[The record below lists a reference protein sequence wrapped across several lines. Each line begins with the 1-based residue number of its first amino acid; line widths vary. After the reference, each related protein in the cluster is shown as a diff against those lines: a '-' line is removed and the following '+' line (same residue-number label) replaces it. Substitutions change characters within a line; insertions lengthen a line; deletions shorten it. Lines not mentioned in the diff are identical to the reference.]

1 MNSNLDHESCSLL
14 YSLQK
19 TSNEAHHGRL
29 ILLLKRKIS
38 QSCSIL
44 CLPSKAAVYIVF
56 SAFVV
61 GIIYY
66 SALGAVKAILDAE
79 PETYAI
85 SISVNYCLPYASL
98 ALIMIFYPLSGFIAD
113 VYCGRFKTIVCSFCF
128 LFASLFLLC
137 FIGVAVTFIKL
148 HVQPIDILPFV
159 GTKLGIFFLI
169 SSLVSSL
176 FFIFG
181 LVGYQANVIQFGLDQ
196 LFEAQSHY
204 LGLFIHYTSWAFHL
218 GAILPLAS
226 FPLLWCDHLR
236 SAAQKVLCSIAVF
249 ATLSLIILFA
259 VTRWKKHWFYT
270 EAGQENPYKA
280 VLGIIN
286 FAKRH
291 KHPLQRSAFTY
302 ADNYIPSRLDFAKE
316 RYGGPFTIEQ
326 VENVKTLIQILLIL
340 FAMGPVLML
349 EVPASYF
356 VFQLFSLH
364 TLHYYEHMGKEFCS
378 TSEHT
383 WEIMLVSSSSL
394 MTLLST
400 LILFP
405 SYVYVIFSFLRQRSI
420 KLFSRIKLG
429 IGLCLLGV
437 LSLFIIDLVGHSLQ
451 HSNPL
456 SQTLNNT
463 QCMFQ
468 FYRTNDTL
476 KYPALK
482 MHWSVLFLP
491 NLLLGIGPL
500 IVITTTFEFISA
512 QSPQSM
518 KGLTIGVFF
527 AIRGLFQF
535 LNSIIII
542 PFSLKHPWASGEML
556 ENPPVTN
563 CGFVYLLFT
572 CVVGL
577 IGLILFS
584 VAAKKYKHRQ
594 RDEGMFRQHDVE
606 EIYDRYL
613 TEKHINSADE
623 D

>member
-1 MNSNLDHESCSLL
+1 MNSNLDHESSGL
-14 YSLQK
+14 LQK
-19 TSNEAHHGRL
+19 TSDEAHHVRL

-66 SALGAVKAILDAE
+66 SSLGAVKAFLDTK
-79 PETYAI
+79 PETYTI

-98 ALIMIFYPLSGFIAD
+98 ALIMMSGFIAD
-113 VYCGRFKTIVCSFCF
+113 VCCGRFKTIVYSFCF
-128 LFASLFLLC
+128 LFVSLFLILC
-137 FIGVAVTFIKL
+137 FIGVAVAFKL
-148 HVQPIDILPFV
+148 HVQPIDILPFI
-159 GTKLGIFFLI
+159 GTKLGTSLFILA
-169 SSLVSSL
+169 LVSSL
-176 FFIFG
+176 FFILG
-181 LVGYQANVIQFGLDQ
+181 LAGYQANVIQFGLDQ

-218 GAILPLAS
+218 GALFPLTS
-226 FPLLWCDHLR
+226 FSLLWCDHLR
-236 SAAQKVLCSIAVF
+236 NVVYKVLYSVAVF
-249 ATLSLIILFA
+249 ATLSLIILLA
-259 VTRWKKHWFYT
+259 VIRWKKRWFYT
-270 EAGQENPYKA
+270 EPGQENPYKS
-280 VLGIIN
+280 VIRIIN
-286 FAKRH
+286 FAKKH
-291 KHPLQRSAFTY
+291 KNPLQRSAFTY
-302 ADNYIPSRLDFAKE
+302 ADNYMPSRLDFAKE
-316 RYGGPFTIEQ
+316 RYGGPFTMEQ
-326 VENVKTLIQILLIL
+326 VENVKTLLRILLIL
-340 FAMGPVLML
+340 LAIGPVFML

-378 TSEHT
+378 TSQRI
-383 WEIMLVSSSSL
+383 WEIMFVSSSSL
-394 MTLLST
+394 MTFLST

-405 SYVYVIFSFLRQRSI
+405 SYVYIIFFFLRQRSI

-451 HSNPL
+451 QANPL
-456 SQTLNNT
+456 SLNDT

-476 KYPALK
+476 KYPALN

-518 KGLTIGVFF
+518 KGLIIGVFF
-527 AIRGLFQF
+527 AIRGLFKF

-542 PFSLKHPWASGEML
+542 PFSLKHPWASGELL

-584 VAAKKYKHRQ
+584 VAAKKYKYRR
-594 RDEGMFRQHDVE
+594 RDEGMFCQHDVE
-606 EIYDRYL
+606 EIYERYL
-613 TEKHINSADE
+613 TEAHISSSDE